1 MGFSRQE
8 YWSGLPFPSPRDL
21 LDSGVE
27 PASPASPALVG
38 RFFTFEPPGKPK
50 AITAFL
56 INAIRAVGLPVAH
69 IVTIDCLHPISKV
82 FIIFMN
88 FKVVS

>member
-8 YWSGLPFPSPRDL
+8 YWRGVPFPSPRDL

-27 PASPASPALVG
+27 PASPAPPALVG
-38 RFFTFEPPGKPK
+38 KFFTTEPPAKPK
-50 AITAFL
+50 ATTAFL

-88 FKVVS
+88 FKVIS